1 MKQNVIH
8 YRTSVCNINYHIVW
22 SVKYRRKVLTPEIED
37 FLRETALQI
46 AEDKGF
52 TVELLECGE
61 MDHVHCFV
69 TAPPTLSVTDIVKY
83 LKGITGRKL
92 FLQFPGLRT
101 KLWKGVL
108 WNHSYYCET
117 VGSVS
122 EETIRKYIQ
131 KQKNAY

>member
-8 YRTSVCNINYHIVW
+8 YRTSVCNIHYHLVW
-22 SVKYRRKVLTPEIED
+22 SVKYRKKVLTPEIEN

-52 TVELLECGE
+52 TVELLECGG
-61 MDHVHCFV
+61 MDYVHCFV
-69 TAPPTLSVTDIVKY
+69 TAPPKLSVTAIVKY
-83 LKGITGRKL
+83 LKGITARKL
-92 FLQFPGLRT
+92 FIQFPGLRAQ
-101 KLWKGVL
+101 LWKGVL

-122 EETIRKYIQ
+122 KETIRKYIQ